1 MNPEMK
7 MMESSLRLRDEAS
20 GFRSQEE
27 FETIGVREMANDGG
41 VFELLELRTQNL
53 QLFLPDQD
61 SLKHD
66 LTLIYG
72 IGEVTA
78 QKLCQH
84 GLASISDL
92 LAHPRWGR
100 AALEI
105 LRAIEKKDVAR
116 LGRYGASDLQLL
128 SFFQPEAIKFIDIE
142 TTGLY
147 YLHPVFLVGILQFKA
162 KEGRVSQFLARS
174 FDEESAVLQATLG
187 ELAGTEV
194 IVSFNGRSFDLPY
207 LKGRM
212 RFHGMNQETPLLHL
226 DLLRPAR
233 QNYRGVLPNCR
244 LLTIE
249 QEVLKQEREDDIP
262 GAQVADYYYRYL
274 DTQDRSYLDPILRH
288 NASDLL
294 SMAKFL
300 GVLTERKEK
309 TILP

>member
-1 MNPEMK
+1 
-7 MMESSLRLRDEAS
+7 MMESGLKLRES
-20 GFRSQEE
+20 CVKHSQEE
-27 FETIGVREMANDGG
+27 FYAIGVREIANDGG
-41 VFELLELRTQNL
+41 IFELLEFGTQNL
-53 QLFLPDQD
+53 QLFLPDQE
-61 SLKHD
+61 SLKKD

-78 QKLCQH
+78 GKLRQN
-84 GLASISDL
+84 GVNSITDL
-92 LAHPRWGR
+92 VADPRWGR
-100 AALEI
+100 AALE
-105 LRAIEKKDVAR
+105 LVRAIERRDIVR

-147 YLHPVFLVGILQFKA
+147 YLHPVFLVGILQFTA
-162 KEGRVSQFLARS
+162 GEGRISQFLARS
-174 FDEESAVLQATLG
+174 FDEEKAVLQATLS
-187 ELAGTEV
+187 ELMGTEV
-194 IVSFNGRSFDLPY
+194 ITSFNGRSFDLPY

-212 RFHGMNQETPLLHL
+212 RFHGLNQETPLLHL

-233 QNYRGVLPNCR
+233 QNYRGILPNCR

-249 QEVLKQEREDDIP
+249 QEVLKQEREGDIP

-300 GVLTERKEK
+300 GVLTARKEK

>member
-1 MNPEMK
+1 
-7 MMESSLRLRDEAS
+7 MMESSFKLGGQAFGGRCRREEYEA
-20 GFRSQEE
+20 
-27 FETIGVREMANDGG
+27 IGVREMANDGG

-53 QLFLPDQD
+53 QLVFPDLE
-61 SLKHD
+61 SLKKD

-78 QKLCQH
+78 EKLRRN
-84 GLASISDL
+84 GFASITDL
-92 LAHPRWGR
+92 VADPRWGR

-116 LGRYGASDLQLL
+116 LSRYGASDLQLL
-128 SFFQPEAIKFIDIE
+128 SFFAPETIKFIDIE

-147 YLHPVFLVGILQFKA
+147 YLHPVFLVGILQFKGG
-162 KEGRVSQFLARS
+162 EGRICQFLARS
-174 FDEESAVLQATLG
+174 FDEEGAVLHAALG
-187 ELAGTEV
+187 ELAGAEV

-212 RFHGMNQETPLLHL
+212 RFHGLDQKTPLLHL

-249 QEVLKQEREDDIP
+249 QEVLKQGRDSDIP
-262 GAQVADYYYRYL
+262 GAQVASYYYRYL

-288 NASDLL
+288 NALDLL

-300 GVLTERKEK
+300 GLLTTKEE
-309 TILP
+309 I

>member
-1 MNPEMK
+1 
-7 MMESSLRLRDEAS
+7 MMIDNGLGLRGA
-20 GFRSQEE
+20 GVKQSQEE
-27 FETIGVREMANDGG
+27 FEAIGIREMTNDGG
-41 VFELLELRTQNL
+41 VFELLEFRTQNL
-53 QLFLPDQD
+53 ELFLPEPE
-61 SLKHD
+61 SLKKE

-78 QKLCQH
+78 DKLRRS
-84 GLASISDL
+84 GVRSITDL
-92 LAHPRWGR
+92 LANPRWGR
-100 AALEI
+100 AALE
-105 LRAIEKKDVAR
+105 LVQAIEKKDVVR

-128 SFFQPEAIKFIDIE
+128 SFFQPETIKFIDIE

-162 KEGRVSQFLARS
+162 GEGRIRQLLARS
-174 FDEESAVLQATLG
+174 FDEEKAVLQATLS
-187 ELAGTEV
+187 ELTGTEV
-194 IVSFNGRSFDLPY
+194 ITSYNGRSFDLPY

-212 RFHGMNQETPLLHL
+212 RFHGLNQESPLLHL

-274 DTQDRSYLDPILRH
+274 DTQNRNYLDPILRH

-300 GVLTERKEK
+300 GILTATKE
-309 TILP
+309 